1 MAYGA
6 RLESV
11 LGETP
16 QGFESP
22 TLRAKRETPRKGRFL
37 FSAKWLGD
45 SRSRVAAGPLPSAL
59 KGRRPERG
67 VFFLAQNGWVIRG
80 AA

>member
-45 SRSRVAAGPLPSAL
+45 SRSRVAAGPLPCAKWQASSHYVTRSA
-59 KGRRPERG
+59 G
-67 VFFLAQNGWVIRG
+67 FD
-80 AA
+80 